1 MVAALRR
8 LITGGPAGPADPRR
22 RARPRP
28 AAATDGR
35 RGAGWLSVVP
45 ALTLVL
51 FLAPVLLGLVGT
63 LAPALGYLPVL
74 GGTTAGLAPVERL
87 LAQPELPGAV
97 RLTLVTGI
105 GSTLLA
111 VAAAIG
117 LAAAFRDG
125 PTERLLRRG
134 LAPLL
139 ALPHAAL
146 AIGLAFLLAPSGLIV
161 RSLSPWATG
170 WERPP
175 ELPLVGDPIGIALI
189 LGLVVKEVPFLL
201 LMILAALAQ
210 VPAERSLAVARTLGY
225 GPIGGWLKTVLPQ
238 IWPQLRLPVYAVLA
252 YSLSVV
258 DMAIVLGP
266 GTPPPLAVLLMRW
279 FADPDL
285 SMRFVAAA
293 GAVLQ
298 LALVVLAIGVAYG
311 LERLIAAFARRRLAS
326 GRRGGSG
333 RGARIAAAV
342 AGLGVFGLGLGALAA
357 LGLWSVAAR
366 WRYPDAW
373 PQALS
378 AGNWIGTLPDL
389 AHPTLVTL
397 GAGLAS
403 TALALGL
410 VLGCLEHEDRTGHR
424 PTRRALWLIYIPLL
438 VPQIGFLFGIQVL
451 LVVLRLDGSWVALV
465 WSHLLFVLPYVFLA
479 LADPWRA
486 LDPRYARAAMCLG
499 AGPAR
504 VFLRVKLPLLARPI
518 ATAAAIGFAV
528 SVAQYLPTLFA
539 GAGRLPTLTTEAVG
553 LALGADRRVVGVW
566 ALVQALLPLAA
577 FAAALALTRRP
588 GGGGG
593 RP

>member
-238 IWPQLRLPVYAVLA
+238 ICPQLRLPVYCGAGH
-252 YSLSVV
+252 YSFLGWSTWRSC
-258 DMAIVLGP
+258 LGP
-266 GTPPPLAVLLMRW
+266 GHV
-279 FADPDL
+279 
-285 SMRFVAAA
+285 
-293 GAVLQ
+293 
-298 LALVVLAIGVAYG
+298 
-311 LERLIAAFARRRLAS
+311 
-326 GRRGGSG
+326 
-333 RGARIAAAV
+333 
-342 AGLGVFGLGLGALAA
+342 
-357 LGLWSVAAR
+357 
-366 WRYPDAW
+366 
-373 PQALS
+373 
-378 AGNWIGTLPDL
+378 
-389 AHPTLVTL
+389 
-397 GAGLAS
+397 
-403 TALALGL
+403 
-410 VLGCLEHEDRTGHR
+410 
-424 PTRRALWLIYIPLL
+424 
-438 VPQIGFLFGIQVL
+438 
-451 LVVLRLDGSWVALV
+451 
-465 WSHLLFVLPYVFLA
+465 
-479 LADPWRA
+479 
-486 LDPRYARAAMCLG
+486 
-499 AGPAR
+499 
-504 VFLRVKLPLLARPI
+504 
-518 ATAAAIGFAV
+518 
-528 SVAQYLPTLFA
+528 
-539 GAGRLPTLTTEAVG
+539 
-553 LALGADRRVVGVW
+553 
-566 ALVQALLPLAA
+566 
-577 FAAALALTRRP
+577 RRP
-588 GGGGG
+588 W
-593 RP
+593 PCC